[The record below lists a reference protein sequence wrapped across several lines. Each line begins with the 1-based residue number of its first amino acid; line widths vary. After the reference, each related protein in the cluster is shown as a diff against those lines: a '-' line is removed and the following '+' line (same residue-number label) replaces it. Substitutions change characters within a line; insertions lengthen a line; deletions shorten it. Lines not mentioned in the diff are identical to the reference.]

1 MKTKESVATESTES
15 TRNTLDSVKLK
26 LQLEP
31 LGGDKK
37 QLEPLG
43 DDKKQD
49 PVESNIPM
57 TVRGCSSKNDPPLSN
72 EKREALMAAVNDT
85 TKSEKALKKDGRQK
99 NAEPKM
105 AAKKAKAKSKTAKK
119 KADEESNT
127 LDSEEEPSSEQL
139 EESSDEDDSQKQA
152 AKARLFVLLFWLA
165 RSHHRFSLSLCH
177 LLKMMK
183 VWCCL

>member
-152 AKARLFVLLFWLA
+152 AKARLFVLLF
-165 RSHHRFSLSLCH
+165 
-177 LLKMMK
+177 
-183 VWCCL
+183 